1 MRVFKTKEF
10 TRFAR
15 REQIS
20 DADLCEA
27 VSRAGRGLVDADL
40 GGGLIKQRIARK
52 GQGRSGGFRTL
63 LVYRAGDR
71 SVFVYGFAKS
81 ARSNIETKELSLWRT
96 VAAAFLAMDG
106 PALGAAV
113 AASEVTEVMCDD
125 HGEDTQVPQ

>member
-1 MRVFKTKEF
+1 MPVFKTKEF
-10 TRFAR
+10 ARFAR

-27 VSRAGRGLVDADL
+27 VLRAERGLVDADL

-63 LVYRAGDR
+63 LAYRAGDR

-81 ARSNIETKELSLWRT
+81 ERASISTKELSLWRT
-96 VAAAFLAMDG
+96 VAAAFLAMDR
-106 PALGAAV
+106 PALEAAIV
-113 AASEVTEVMCDD
+113 ASELAEVMCDD
-125 HGEDTQVPQ
+125 